1 MRSRNPARIFA
12 PLALIAAALA
22 VYALVQPAMESGSA
36 SISQTTSTATTP
48 TVKKLSPHSLK
59 RAKTYTVKRGD
70 TLSGIAA
77 KTGLSVAHIVALN
90 PAVDPNALGVGQKL
104 KLRE

>member
-36 SISQTTSTATTP
+36 SISQPNTTITTT
-48 TVKKLSPHSLK
+48 TVKKPSVRSLK
-59 RAKTYTVKRGD
+59 RVKTYTVKSGD

-90 PAVDPNALGVGQKL
+90 PDVDPNALSVGEKL
-104 KLRE
+104 TLRE